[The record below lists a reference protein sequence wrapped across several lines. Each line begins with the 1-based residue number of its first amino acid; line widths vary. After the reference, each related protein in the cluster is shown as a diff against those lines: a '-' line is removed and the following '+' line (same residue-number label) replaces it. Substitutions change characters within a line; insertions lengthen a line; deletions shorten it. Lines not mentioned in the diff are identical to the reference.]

1 MYYVTNKVYLK
12 MYKII
17 SIIFIEYSLINFV
30 IMLELLIYIYIYI
43 IFNDG
48 IREIP
53 IVNRN

>member
-30 IMLELLIYIYIYI
+30 IMLELFIYIYI